1 MRTQQLLPIAAVVMT
16 SAAAFAQTSRSPA
29 TPVTVTGCIQKE
41 TDYRKAHNLGK
52 GGTLQT
58 GAGSGDEY
66 VLINASKG
74 SAPAANIDCSFQSG
88 TDAYELTGKREH
100 DLKPFVGKV
109 VQITGTM
116 KEAKTRT
123 APSGEQVPTG
133 GFDPLKKDLRLFE
146 VEVASFQTPAAPLA
160 SAQPA
165 PAREPAPA
173 RVPEAAAPQP
183 EQPQQVARANTELP
197 KTASPLALSGLVGL
211 LSLAGAFGVRRV
223 RSK

>member
-1 MRTQQLLPIAAVVMT
+1 MT
-16 SAAAFAQTSRSPA
+16 SAAALAQTSRSPA
-29 TPVTVTGCIQKE
+29 TPITVTGCIQKE

-52 GGTLQT
+52 GGALQT

-66 VLINASKG
+66 VLVNASKG
-74 SAPAANIDCSFQSG
+74 STPAANIDCSFQSG
-88 TDAYELTGKREH
+88 TEAYELTGRREH
-100 DLKPFVGKV
+100 DLKPFIGQV
-109 VQITGTM
+109 VQISGTM

-123 APSGEQVPTG
+123 LPSGEQAPTG

-146 VEVASFQTPAAPLA
+146 VEVASFQTPPAGAPLA

-165 PAREPAPA
+165 PERAPAPA
-173 RVPEAAAPQP
+173 REAATPQP
-183 EQPQQVARANTELP
+183 EERRQIARADTELP

-223 RSK
+223 RRS